1 MGMGALVDVMVVA
14 GISNVPTSLISGT
27 GPDEMEKFGGTMSV
41 VGVNVLVGSVVVLSV
56 LVAVGVGV
64 AVTVALAIGVSV
76 LFDGVTCGSG
86 KVHGAVLFP
95 ESVGAGSF
103 EPLSV
108 VLAVAFAGIELVGSG
123 ISLPSVGVGSDKG
136 STVE

>member
-1 MGMGALVDVMVVA
+1 MGIPVVVVVVA
-14 GISNVPTSLISGT
+14 GISVVPRSLISGT
-27 GPDEMEKFGGTMSV
+27 GPDEMEKFGGTV
-41 VGVNVLVGSVVVLSV
+41 IAVGVNVLVESVVVPSV

-64 AVTVALAIGVSV
+64 AVRVALAIGVPV
-76 LFDGVTCGSG
+76 LFDGLACGSG

-95 ESVGAGSF
+95 ESVGAGAS
-103 EPLSV
+103 EPLSP
-108 VLAVAFAGIELVGSG
+108 VGSG